1 MMLRLIFST
10 ILLLLFNF
18 TGAIAA
24 MEIDQNPSFDNP
36 NLNPLV
42 EEVAMPFTM
51 SLNPQSQIERVKQKH
66 EQRLLSID
74 GVVGV
79 GIQRNEIGQEVIVV
93 YLRDAGVQKSIPS
106 NLEGFVVKTEVT
118 GFFDAF

>member
-1 MMLRLIFST
+1 
-10 ILLLLFNF
+10 
-18 TGAIAA
+18 